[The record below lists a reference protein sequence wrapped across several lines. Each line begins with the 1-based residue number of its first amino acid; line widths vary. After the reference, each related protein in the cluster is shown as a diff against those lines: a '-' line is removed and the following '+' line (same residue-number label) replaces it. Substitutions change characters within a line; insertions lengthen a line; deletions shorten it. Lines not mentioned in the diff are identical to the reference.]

1 MRKRVLAVALAGIAL
16 PALALA
22 AEPMFI
28 RVGSR
33 TVPLREVVQVVHTA
47 AGPVQVHT
55 WRWRGPNG
63 AAVVQVSETRGAG
76 APMPAWVMAQFRAL
90 QAQMQQMR
98 LIQAALSGQMM
109 PQMPVPTMFG
119 QPLLLPLPG
128 QGLPLEVRFLQPVI
142 PLQAIP
148 MPTRVIVLLPRVA
161 VPQAPPAPVRHRG
174 HLV

>member
-22 AEPMFI
+22 AQPIFI

-33 TVPLREVVQVVHTA
+33 TVPLREVVQVVRTA
-47 AGPVQVHT
+47 AGPVRVHT

-63 AAVVQVSETRGAG
+63 ATMVQVSETRSAG
-76 APMPAWVMAQFRAL
+76 APMPAWVQAQFRAL
-90 QAQMQQMR
+90 QAQMDQMQLIETALSQQM
-98 LIQAALSGQMM
+98 LPSL
-109 PQMPVPTMFG
+109 PVPVMFG
-119 QPLLLPLPG
+119 RPMLLPLPG
-128 QGLPLEVRFLQPVI
+128 QGLPFEVRFLQPVI

-148 MPTRVIVLLPRVA
+148 APRRVIVLLPRVA
-161 VPQAPPAPVRHRG
+161 VPQAAPPPVRHRG

>member
-22 AEPMFI
+22 AQPMFI

-33 TVPLREVVQVVHTA
+33 TVPLREVVQVVRTA

-55 WRWRGPNG
+55 WQWRGPNG

-76 APMPAWVMAQFRAL
+76 APMPAWIMAQFRAM
-90 QAQMQQMR
+90 QAQMQQMQ
-98 LIQAALSGQMM
+98 LIQAALSGQML
-109 PQMPVPTMFG
+109 PQMAVPAMFG
-119 QPLLLPLPG
+119 PPLLPLPG
-128 QGLPLEVRFLQPVI
+128 QGLPLEVRFLQPII
-142 PLQAIP
+142 PLQAIRAP
-148 MPTRVIVLLPRVA
+148 RRVIVLLPRVA
-161 VPQAPPAPVRHRG
+161 VPQAPSPPVRHRG

>member
-1 MRKRVLAVALAGIAL
+1 MRKKVLAVALAGIAL
-16 PALALA
+16 PVLALA

-33 TVPLREVVQVVHTA
+33 VVPLREAVQVVRTA
-47 AGPVQVHT
+47 AGPVRVHT

-63 AAVVQVSETRGAG
+63 ASMVQVSETRSAG
-76 APMPAWVMAQFRAL
+76 APMPPWVLAQFQAL
-90 QAQMQQMR
+90 QAQMQQMQ
-98 LIQAALSGQMM
+98 LIQTALSRQML
-109 PQMPVPTMFG
+109 PQWAVPVMFG
-119 QPLLLPLPG
+119 RMLPLPG

-148 MPTRVIVLLPRVA
+148 APTRVIVLLPRVA
-161 VPQAPPAPVRHRG
+161 VPRAAPPPVHHRG

>member
-76 APMPAWVMAQFRAL
+76 APMPGWVMAQFRAL

-98 LIQAALSGQMM
+98 LIQAALSGQML
-109 PQMPVPTMFG
+109 PQMAVPAMFG
-119 QPLLLPLPG
+119 SPLLPLSGP
-128 QGLPLEVRFLQPVI
+128 GLPLEVRFLQPVI

-148 MPTRVIVLLPRVA
+148 APTRVIVLLPRVA

>member
-1 MRKRVLAVALAGIAL
+1 MRKRVLAVALAGITL

-22 AEPMFI
+22 AQPMFI
-28 RVGSR
+28 RVGSH

-55 WRWRGPNG
+55 WRWRGANG
-63 AAVVQVSETRGAG
+63 GGVVEVSETRGAG

-98 LIQAALSGQMM
+98 LIQAALSEQMP
-109 PQMPVPTMFG
+109 PQMAVPAMFG

-128 QGLPLEVRFLQPVI
+128 QGLPLEVRFLQPVV
-142 PLQAIP
+142 PLQVIP
-148 MPTRVIVLLPRVA
+148 APRRVIVLLPRVA
-161 VPQAPPAPVRHRG
+161 VPQAAPPPVRHRG